1 MNWRFITKLN
11 RITSYGI
18 GAVLFLLSAFH
29 FYIWFVLEMGYVN
42 AIAALLFLVAGI
54 LSFAPENKRTLSIIR
69 DILIAF
75 ASLIVNNVLLGLIIC
90 VTSIIR
96 VLISDPPS

>member
-29 FYIWFVLEMGYVN
+29 FYIWFVFEMGYVN
-42 AIAALLFLVAGI
+42 AIAALLFLAAGI
-54 LSFAPENKRTLSIIR
+54 LSFISQKQRTL
-69 DILIAF
+69 LIARDVLIIS
-75 ASLIVNNVLLGLIIC
+75 ASLIINNVLLGFIIC